1 LEQIVIDEYH
11 MILESTDQWRP
22 KVRQLKEIAGKGVQ
36 VLYLTATLLPSEE
49 AAFHEAIGVPEREMF
64 ILRDRTVRP
73 NTVYAVIGYEKKEE
87 DEEVRQL
94 VEEKLDQYLE
104 PGQVIVYCRKVEQAK
119 RLVVVL
125 GCSVYYC
132 TIRDEKKKKGILQ
145 RLTGQTERVFTA
157 TNALGVSIDA
167 LTIRVVIH
175 VGVPKEL
182 KQYS

>member
-1 LEQIVIDEYH
+1 
-11 MILESTDQWRP
+11 M
-22 KVRQLKEIAGKGVQ
+22 AGRGIQ
-36 VLYLTATLLPSEE
+36 VLYLTATLLLSKE
-49 AAFHEAIGVPEREMF
+49 AAFYKAVGVPEREMF
-64 ILRDRTVRP
+64 TLQDRTVWP
-73 NTVYAVIGYEKKEE
+73 NIAYTVVGYEKKEE

-94 VEEKLDQYLE
+94 VEEKLDQHPE

-119 RLVVVL
+119 QLAVVL
-125 GCSVYYC
+125 GCSIYYC
-132 TIRDEKKKKGILQ
+132 TVGDQKKKKGILR

-157 TNALGVSIDA
+157 TNALGIGIDA